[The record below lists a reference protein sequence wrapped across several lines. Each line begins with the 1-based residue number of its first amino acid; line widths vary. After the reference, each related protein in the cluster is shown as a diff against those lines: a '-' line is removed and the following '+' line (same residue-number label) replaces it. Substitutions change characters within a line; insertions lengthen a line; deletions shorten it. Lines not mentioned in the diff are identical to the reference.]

1 MLKRIIFKTCL
12 RRGPPALRILL
23 VPRRVV
29 GLFFA
34 WINDVATRDARLK
47 NHALQPADDYEP
59 LPSDFLIGGSY
70 GLAFT
75 TISCCALEVSIR
87 DAIPPLEN
95 LHVYL
100 LGQMKYLWHDTNTS
114 WNKAKDDIFAD
125 LQVLVDNV
133 LDIWALIDPARI
145 IKKLKLHILA
155 HLVEHVRRFGP
166 TILYST
172 EVFECWNTVF
182 RHVVLQ
188 SRKKRN
194 PSSWADCLG
203 RLHTP
208 DLLTVHG
215 TAHQYL
221 WNTCKAWRPKAQV
234 GRIFKILQPVDIAS
248 TDDSVKHA
256 VVIVECFK
264 ILDDRHQRLNMP
276 ILLRIPAETRVIQPK
291 DVLFVFNAQHDCA
304 GGKCPI
310 VNTIEREVQEP
321 QRGPTVLPRHTA
333 NSARAGIL
341 DKTDELNE
349 RRVLQAERDKHRAD
363 LARRD
368 TLNTDGP
375 PDPDDTTFT
384 TSPQHSFIV
393 FPSSEDMAN
402 TTQPHRPAIPTRA
415 RFRGNE
421 DDLPAAFEHWAT
433 YRNAAEEA
441 TEEEWKKKIV
451 DAFGR
456 TLTGEARAFWFSKS
470 TFPEDELRYDL
481 DYAESKWTAKY
492 CDEVG
497 DGDTA
502 ELRFQEYKAKTLKD
516 EDVGEFGK
524 DALGVKAFKHT
535 HFARE
540 KRRLAIAAGET
551 GRDAVK
557 TALKG
562 LPKTLQEALG
572 QKIYAIRDWDA
583 FVSALELLSPWQ
595 INDAR
600 AKTSAITDPKPA
612 REAGSTSPSDQPT
625 LWHAKDNQPPPSIPI
640 PLQQHMAYT
649 PYYQPRTPRLGY
661 ASFTPRGTPPTPSTP
676 RGPRTAKVVQI
687 AHEDNAEGLRGYQ
700 NACGAWSEKWE
711 DQAPGPFNPYPITPG
726 NAPYEDR
733 DACDRCGKSGHFA
746 RDCTAEHPA
755 PHLEQE
761 TRRAERLDERPWH
774 SEA

>member
-1 MLKRIIFKTCL
+1 
-12 RRGPPALRILL
+12 
-23 VPRRVV
+23 
-29 GLFFA
+29 
-34 WINDVATRDARLK
+34 
-47 NHALQPADDYEP
+47 
-59 LPSDFLIGGSY
+59 
-70 GLAFT
+70 
-75 TISCCALEVSIR
+75 
-87 DAIPPLEN
+87 
-95 LHVYL
+95 
-100 LGQMKYLWHDTNTS
+100 
-114 WNKAKDDIFAD
+114 
-125 LQVLVDNV
+125 
-133 LDIWALIDPARI
+133 
-145 IKKLKLHILA
+145 
-155 HLVEHVRRFGP
+155 
-166 TILYST
+166 
-172 EVFECWNTVF
+172 
-182 RHVVLQ
+182 
-188 SRKKRN
+188 
-194 PSSWADCLG
+194 
-203 RLHTP
+203 
-208 DLLTVHG
+208 
-215 TAHQYL
+215 
-221 WNTCKAWRPKAQV
+221 
-234 GRIFKILQPVDIAS
+234 
-248 TDDSVKHA
+248 
-256 VVIVECFK
+256 
-264 ILDDRHQRLNMP
+264 
-276 ILLRIPAETRVIQPK
+276 
-291 DVLFVFNAQHDCA
+291 
-304 GGKCPI
+304 
-310 VNTIEREVQEP
+310 
-321 QRGPTVLPRHTA
+321 
-333 NSARAGIL
+333 
-341 DKTDELNE
+341 
-349 RRVLQAERDKHRAD
+349 
-363 LARRD
+363 
-368 TLNTDGP
+368 
-375 PDPDDTTFT
+375 
-384 TSPQHSFIV
+384 
-393 FPSSEDMAN
+393 MAN

-415 RFRGNE
+415 RFRGND
-421 DDLPAAFEHWAT
+421 DDLPAAFVHWAT

-456 TLTGEARAFWFSKS
+456 TLTGEARTFWFSKS

-516 EDVGEFGK
+516 EDVGAFGK

-551 GRDAVK
+551 GRDAVE

-572 QKIYAIRDWDA
+572 QEIYAIRDWDA

-600 AKTSAITDPKPA
+600 KKMSATTDPKPA
-612 REAGSTSPSDQPT
+612 REAGSTPPSDQPT

-761 TRRAERLDERPWH
+761 TRRAFRRASMAQRGLTSTPYTPAGPGRGRGLGTPFQMRTPISNNTWAPTFSFQPPASPTPGPMRSMNLIQRVDEYGPWWEVMDGGYYEGEYYD
-774 SEA
+774 SGNGSGLNY